1 MTRVLVTG
9 ASGFVGS
16 ALCDLLAQSGYT
28 VRAALR
34 SDRSM
39 PACVAEKVS
48 IGDIAAPYNLP
59 EALEDVDSVI
69 HLAARAHILRDSPG
83 NADLYTETN
92 ARGTSKL
99 AEAAA
104 VAGVRRFVY
113 LSSIKVNGEATTDH
127 AYTSEDEPRPQD
139 AYGMSKLLGERS
151 LLEVST
157 RTGME
162 AAIVRPPLVY
172 GPGVRANFLRL
183 LRWVDSGLPLPLGA
197 IHNKR
202 SLVSVWNLSNLLIA
216 LLQSPTV
223 PNRALLV
230 SDAED
235 LSTRELIER
244 IGLAMDRRV
253 RLLPIP
259 LSILSFCGQ
268 LTGRKAEVDRL
279 SGSLVVDITSTCKEL
294 GWSPTL
300 SVDESL
306 RRTVEWYRE
315 QRRSGGS

>member
-16 ALCDLLAQSGYT
+16 ALCDRLAQSGYT

-39 PACVAEKVS
+39 PACVAEKVA
-48 IGDIAAPYNLP
+48 IGDIAAPCNLP
-59 EALEDVDSVI
+59 EALANVDSVI
-69 HLAARAHILRDSPG
+69 HLAARAHILHDAPG

-92 ARGTSKL
+92 ARGTLRL

-113 LSSIKVNGEATTDH
+113 LSSIKVNGEATIDH
-127 AYTSEDEPRPQD
+127 AYTSADEPRPQD
-139 AYGMSKLLGERS
+139 AYGVSKLLGERS
-151 LLEVST
+151 LLEVAART
-157 RTGME
+157 RME
-162 AAIVRPPLVY
+162 IAIVRPPLVY

-202 SLVSVWNLSNLLIA
+202 SLVSVWNLSSLLIA
-216 LLQSPTV
+216 LLKHPTV

-235 LSTRELIER
+235 LSTPELIQR
-244 IGLAMDRRV
+244 IGLAMHRQV

-259 LSILSFCGQ
+259 MTVLSFCGR

-279 SGSLVVDITSTCKEL
+279 SGSLVVDIGSTRKEL
-294 GWSPTL
+294 GWSPEFT
-300 SVDESL
+300 VDESL

-315 QRRSGGS
+315 RSRSGGS

>member
-16 ALCDLLAQSGYT
+16 ALCDHLAQSGYI

-34 SDRSM
+34 TDRSI
-39 PACVAEKVS
+39 PACVAEKVA
-48 IGDIAAPYNLP
+48 IGDISTPCNLP
-59 EALEDVDSVI
+59 KALEDIDSVI
-69 HLAARAHILRDSPG
+69 HLAARAHVLHDSPG
-83 NADLYTETN
+83 NADLYTEIN
-92 ARGTSKL
+92 AHGTLKL

-139 AYGMSKLLGERS
+139 AYGVSKLLGERS
-151 LLEVST
+151 LLEVAART
-157 RTGME
+157 RME
-162 AAIVRPPLVY
+162 IAIVRPPLVY

-202 SLVSVWNLSNLLIA
+202 SLVSVWNLSSLLIA
-216 LLQSPTV
+216 LLKHPTV
-223 PNRALLV
+223 PNHALLV

-235 LSTRELIER
+235 LSTPELIQR
-244 IGLAMDRRV
+244 IGLVMHRRV

-259 LSILSFCGQ
+259 MTVLSFCGR

-279 SGSLVVDITSTCKEL
+279 SQSLVVDISSTRKEL
-294 GWSPTL
+294 GWSPATT
-300 SVDESL
+300 VDESL
-306 RRTVEWYRE
+306 ERTVEWYRE